1 MSGTLGGGG
10 GARGNGG
17 SAIRQGS
24 EDSDRLR
31 RRVLV
36 LGLALG
42 FVMPALVVL
51 VGGSEVVPMAL
62 AVCFGALRR
71 VGAILRVVN

>member
-1 MSGTLGGGG
+1 MTGIGGLG
-10 GARGNGG
+10 
-17 SAIRQGS
+17 IRQGS

-36 LGLALG
+36 LGLGLG
-42 FVMPALVVL
+42 FVTPALVVL
-51 VGGSEVVPMAL
+51 GREPEVVPLAL

-71 VGAILRVVN
+71 VGAILRVVD